1 MRISTY
7 RIALTLEQGR
17 DKIEKEKRNR
27 KIISFNPTLFPLV

>member
-1 MRISTY
+1 MRTSPY

-27 KIISFNPTLFPLV
+27 KII